1 MKKSINQSTITFI
14 LNGISIISLIFMV
27 FSLSSYNKINNQLNR
42 AQTGRFE
49 LTYNANRFMNGSAYL
64 TNEVRAFAST
74 GIQEHY
80 DNYWNEVNNLK
91 NRDIGVKK
99 MQEIGITKEEQ
110 DLINNMSSI
119 SNELVPLEEDA
130 MEQAMAGQKQQA
142 INYVYG
148 TTYNEAITKI
158 SSLKEQFLDMLDTR
172 TSSKVTTLTNEAGYV
187 KNKMIVSLAIVIIM
201 QLLVSIYTK
210 IKIINPVRIVRD
222 QMCEISKGSLS
233 ANFALKPD
241 TSEIGMLAD
250 SIHSTKKELKKY
262 IHDIDI
268 KLADMANGNMDFE
281 VGSDYLGEFMP
292 IQDAMRKI
300 LDSLNIAL
308 SHINS
313 TAYKVSIESE
323 RTAAGSKTLSDGAVQ
338 QAAAVQE
345 LSSNIQELSRQ
356 VDSTTHDAED
366 ARKCSA
372 DANIQ
377 LSECSQKMEE
387 LSAAMENI
395 SNASHEIGGIIKTI
409 EDISFQTNIL
419 ALNAAVEAARA
430 GEAGKG
436 FAVVA
441 GEVQNLANKSS
452 VAANN
457 ISELIENSMV
467 IVEHGT
473 GLTASTKEALAKVVS
488 GTEISA
494 GTVNS
499 IAESAIQQSIA
510 LKQITIGMDQISSVV
525 QTTASTAEELAET
538 ARELYG
544 HSEGLKTA
552 VQKFHLRN
560 TGSYNNTYT
569 NTNTANTGSN
579 ISLAD
584 NSSNNNL
591 LLIGNSQKYN

>member
-1 MKKSINQSTITFI
+1 MKKSLNQSTITFI

-27 FSLSSYNKINNQLNR
+27 FSLSSYNKINNQLNK
-42 AQTGRFE
+42 AQKERFD

-80 DNYWNEVNNLK
+80 DNYWNEVDNLK
-91 NRDIGVKK
+91 NRDIGVKT

-110 DLINNMSSI
+110 DLINDMSSI
-119 SNELVPLEEDA
+119 SNELVPLEENA
-130 MEQAMAGQKQQA
+130 MHQAIAGQRQQA
-142 INYVYG
+142 VNYVYG
-148 TTYNEAITKI
+148 TEYNDAISKI
-158 SSLKEQFLDMLDTR
+158 SSLKEQFLDMLDKR
-172 TSSKVTTLTNEAGYV
+172 TSSKVSTLTDDAGYV
-187 KNKMIVSLAIVIIM
+187 KNRMMVSLVVVIIM
-201 QLLVSIYTK
+201 QLLSSIYTK
-210 IKIINPVRIVRD
+210 FKIINPVRTVRD
-222 QMCEISKGSLS
+222 QMGEISKGSLS
-233 ANFALKPD
+233 SDFSLKPD
-241 TSEIGMLAD
+241 TSEIGMLAE
-250 SIHSTKKELKKY
+250 SIHTTKKELKKY

-308 SHINS
+308 SNINI
-313 TAYKVSIESE
+313 TAHKVSIESE
-323 RTAAGSKTLSDGAVQ
+323 RTAAGSKTLSDGAVK

-356 VDSTTHDAED
+356 VDNTTNDAED

-372 DANIQ
+372 DANAQ
-377 LSECSQKMEE
+377 LSECNKKMEE

-452 VAANN
+452 VAASN
-457 ISELIENSMV
+457 ISDLIGNSIE

-473 GLTASTKEALAKVVS
+473 GLTASTKQALAKVVS
-488 GTEISA
+488 GTEKSA
-494 GTVNS
+494 VTVNN
-499 IAESAIQQSIA
+499 IAESAIQQSMA
-510 LKQITIGMDQISSVV
+510 LKQVTLGMDQISSVV
-525 QTTASTAEELAET
+525 QTTAATAEELAET
-538 ARELYG
+538 AKELYG

-560 TGSYNNTYT
+560 SNPYNNTYA
-569 NTNTANTGSN
+569 ANNN

-584 NSSNNNL
+584 NSINNQ
-591 LLIGNSQKYN
+591 LLIGNIQQ

>member
-1 MKKSINQSTITFI
+1 MKKSLNQSTITFI

-27 FSLSSYNKINNQLNR
+27 FSLSSYNKINNQLNK
-42 AQTGRFE
+42 AQKERFD
-49 LTYNANRFMNGSAYL
+49 LTYNANSFMNGSAYL

-80 DNYWNEVNNLK
+80 DNYWNEVDNLK
-91 NRDIGVKK
+91 NRDIGVKT

-110 DLINNMSSI
+110 DLINDMSSI
-119 SNELVPLEEDA
+119 SNELVPLEENA
-130 MEQAMAGQKQQA
+130 MHQAMAGGRQQA
-142 INYVYG
+142 VNYVYG
-148 TTYNEAITKI
+148 TEYNDAISKI
-158 SSLKEQFLDMLDTR
+158 SSLKEQFLDILDKR
-172 TSSKVTTLTNEAGYV
+172 TSSKVSALTDDAGYL
-187 KNKMIVSLAIVIIM
+187 KNRMMVSLAVVIIM
-201 QLLVSIYTK
+201 QLLSSIYTK
-210 IKIINPVRIVRD
+210 FKIINPVRTVRD
-222 QMCEISKGSLS
+222 QMGEISKGSLS
-233 ANFALKPD
+233 SDFSLKPD

-250 SIHSTKKELKKY
+250 SIHTTKKELKKY

-308 SHINS
+308 SNINI
-313 TAYKVSIESE
+313 TAHKVSIESE
-323 RTAAGSKTLSDGAVQ
+323 RTAAGSKTLSDGAVK

-356 VDSTTHDAED
+356 VDNTTNDAED

-372 DANIQ
+372 DANAQ
-377 LSECSQKMEE
+377 LSECSKKMEE

-457 ISELIENSMV
+457 ISDLIENSME

-473 GLTASTKEALAKVVS
+473 GLTASTKQALAKVVS
-488 GTEISA
+488 GTEKSA
-494 GTVNS
+494 STVNN
-499 IAESAIQQSIA
+499 IAESAIQQSMA
-510 LKQITIGMDQISSVV
+510 LKQVTLGMDQISSVV
-525 QTTASTAEELAET
+525 QTTAATAEELAET
-538 ARELYG
+538 AKELYG

-560 TGSYNNTYT
+560 SNPYNNTYA
-569 NTNTANTGSN
+569 ANNN

-584 NSSNNNL
+584 NSINNQ
-591 LLIGNSQKYN
+591 LLIGNIQQ

>member
-1 MKKSINQSTITFI
+1 MKKSLNQSTITFI

-27 FSLSSYNKINNQLNR
+27 FSLSSYNKINNQLNK
-42 AQTGRFE
+42 AQKERFD

-80 DNYWNEVNNLK
+80 DNYWNEVDNLK
-91 NRDIGVKK
+91 NRDIGVKT

-110 DLINNMSSI
+110 DLINDMSSI
-119 SNELVPLEEDA
+119 SNELVPLEENA
-130 MEQAMAGQKQQA
+130 MHQAMAGGRQQA
-142 INYVYG
+142 VNYVYG
-148 TTYNEAITKI
+148 TEYNDAISKI
-158 SSLKEQFLDMLDTR
+158 SSLKEQFLDILDKR
-172 TSSKVTTLTNEAGYV
+172 TSSKVSALTDDAGYL
-187 KNKMIVSLAIVIIM
+187 KNRMMVSLAVVIIM
-201 QLLVSIYTK
+201 QLLSSIYTK
-210 IKIINPVRIVRD
+210 FKIINPVRTVRD
-222 QMCEISKGSLS
+222 QMGEISKGSLS
-233 ANFALKPD
+233 SDFSLKPD

-250 SIHSTKKELKKY
+250 SIHTTKKELKKY

-308 SHINS
+308 SNINI
-313 TAYKVSIESE
+313 TAHKVSIESE
-323 RTAAGSKTLSDGAVQ
+323 RTAAGSKTLSDGAVK

-356 VDSTTHDAED
+356 VDNTTNDAED

-372 DANIQ
+372 DANAQ
-377 LSECSQKMEE
+377 LSECSKKMEE

-457 ISELIENSMV
+457 ISELIENSME

-473 GLTASTKEALAKVVS
+473 GLTASTKQALAKVVS
-488 GTEISA
+488 GTEKSA
-494 GTVNS
+494 STVNN
-499 IAESAIQQSIA
+499 IAESAIQQSMA
-510 LKQITIGMDQISSVV
+510 LKQVTLGMDQISSVV
-525 QTTASTAEELAET
+525 QTTAATAEELAET
-538 ARELYG
+538 AKELYG

-560 TGSYNNTYT
+560 SNPYNNTYA
-569 NTNTANTGSN
+569 ANNN

-584 NSSNNNL
+584 NSINNQ
-591 LLIGNSQKYN
+591 LLIGNIQQ

>member
-1 MKKSINQSTITFI
+1 MKKSLNQSTITFI
-14 LNGISIISLIFMV
+14 LNGISIISIIFMA
-27 FSLSSYNKINNQLNR
+27 FSLSSYNKINNQLNK
-42 AQTGRFE
+42 AQKERFE

-80 DNYWNEVNNLK
+80 DNYWNEVDNLK
-91 NRDIGVKK
+91 NRDIGVKA

-119 SNELVPLEEDA
+119 SNELVPLEENAMHQA
-130 MEQAMAGQKQQA
+130 MEGKKQLA
-142 INYVYG
+142 VKYVYG
-148 TTYNEAITKI
+148 TEYNESISKI
-158 SSLKEQFLDMLDTR
+158 SSLKEQFLDMLDQR
-172 TSSKVTTLTNEAGYV
+172 TSFKVSSLKEEASYI
-187 KNKMIVSLAIVIIM
+187 KNRMMFSLAIVIII
-201 QLLVSIYTK
+201 QLLSSIYIK
-210 IKIINPVRIVRD
+210 FKIINPVRIVRD
-222 QMCEISKGSLS
+222 QMGEISKGSLS
-233 ANFALKPD
+233 AEFTLKPN
-241 TSEIGMLAD
+241 TSEIGMLAS
-250 SIHSTKKELKKY
+250 SIHNTKTELKKY

-308 SHINS
+308 SHINI
-313 TAYKVSIESE
+313 TAHKVSIESE
-323 RTAAGSKTLSDGAVQ
+323 RTAAGSKTLSDGAVK

-356 VDSTTHDAED
+356 VDITSNDAEN

-372 DANIQ
+372 DANVQ
-377 LSECSQKMEE
+377 LSECSRKMEE

-395 SNASHEIGGIIKTI
+395 SNSSHEIGGIIKTI

-419 ALNAAVEAARA
+419 ALNASVEAARA

-436 FAVVA
+436 FSVVA

-457 ISELIENSMV
+457 ISELIEKSMLV
-467 IVEHGT
+467 VEHGT
-473 GLTASTKEALAKVVS
+473 GLAASTKQALADVVS
-488 GTEISA
+488 VTEKSTS
-494 GTVNS
+494 TVND
-499 IAESAIQQSIA
+499 IAGSAVQQSAA
-510 LKQITIGMDQISSVV
+510 LRQITLGMEQISSVV
-525 QTTASTAEELAET
+525 QTTAATAEELAET
-538 ARELYG
+538 AKELYG
-544 HSEGLKTA
+544 HSEGLKTS

-560 TGSYNNTYT
+560 SSQNPGLY
-569 NTNTANTGSN
+569 
-579 ISLAD
+579 AD
-584 NSSNNNL
+584 NNINLINSNNMQLLGNL
-591 LLIGNSQKYN
+591 QE

>member
-1 MKKSINQSTITFI
+1 MKKSLNQSTITFI

-27 FSLSSYNKINNQLNR
+27 FSLSLYNKINNQLNK
-42 AQTGRFE
+42 AQKERFD

-80 DNYWNEVNNLK
+80 DNYWNEVDNLK
-91 NRDIGVKK
+91 NRDIGVKT

-110 DLINNMSSI
+110 DLINDMSSI
-119 SNELVPLEEDA
+119 SNELVPLEENA
-130 MEQAMAGQKQQA
+130 MHQAMAGGRQQA
-142 INYVYG
+142 VNYVYG
-148 TTYNEAITKI
+148 TEYNDAISKI
-158 SSLKEQFLDMLDTR
+158 SSLKEQFLDILDKR
-172 TSSKVTTLTNEAGYV
+172 TSSKVSALTDDAGYL
-187 KNKMIVSLAIVIIM
+187 KNRMMVSLAVVIIM
-201 QLLVSIYTK
+201 QLLSSIYTK
-210 IKIINPVRIVRD
+210 FKIINPVRTVRD
-222 QMCEISKGSLS
+222 QMGEISKGSLS
-233 ANFALKPD
+233 SDFSLKPD

-250 SIHSTKKELKKY
+250 SIHTTKKELKKY

-308 SHINS
+308 SNINI
-313 TAYKVSIESE
+313 TAHKVSIESE
-323 RTAAGSKTLSDGAVQ
+323 RTAAGSKTLSDGAVK

-356 VDSTTHDAED
+356 VDNTTNDAED

-372 DANIQ
+372 DANAQ
-377 LSECSQKMEE
+377 LSECSKKMEE

-457 ISELIENSMV
+457 ISDLIENSME

-473 GLTASTKEALAKVVS
+473 GLTASTKQALAKVVS
-488 GTEISA
+488 GTEKSA
-494 GTVNS
+494 STVNN
-499 IAESAIQQSIA
+499 IAESAIQQSMA
-510 LKQITIGMDQISSVV
+510 LKQVTLGMDQISSVV
-525 QTTASTAEELAET
+525 QTTAATAEELAET
-538 ARELYG
+538 AKELYG

-560 TGSYNNTYT
+560 SNPYNNTYA
-569 NTNTANTGSN
+569 ANNN

-584 NSSNNNL
+584 NSINNQ
-591 LLIGNSQKYN
+591 LLIGNIQQ

>member
-268 KLADMANGNMDFE
+268 KLADMAN
-281 VGSDYLGEFMP
+281 EFMP

>member
-1 MKKSINQSTITFI
+1 M
-14 LNGISIISLIFMV
+14 
-27 FSLSSYNKINNQLNR
+27 
-42 AQTGRFE
+42 
-49 LTYNANRFMNGSAYL
+49 
-64 TNEVRAFAST
+64 
-74 GIQEHY
+74 
-80 DNYWNEVNNLK
+80 
-91 NRDIGVKK
+91 
-99 MQEIGITKEEQ
+99 
-110 DLINNMSSI
+110 
-119 SNELVPLEEDA
+119 
-130 MEQAMAGQKQQA
+130 
-142 INYVYG
+142 
-148 TTYNEAITKI
+148 
-158 SSLKEQFLDMLDTR
+158 
-172 TSSKVTTLTNEAGYV
+172 
-187 KNKMIVSLAIVIIM
+187 VSLVVVIIM
-201 QLLVSIYTK
+201 QLLSSIYTK
-210 IKIINPVRIVRD
+210 FKIINPVRTVRD
-222 QMCEISKGSLS
+222 QMGEISKGSLS
-233 ANFALKPD
+233 SDFSLKPD
-241 TSEIGMLAD
+241 TSEIGMLAE
-250 SIHSTKKELKKY
+250 SIHTTKKELKKY

-308 SHINS
+308 SNINI
-313 TAYKVSIESE
+313 TAHKVSIESE
-323 RTAAGSKTLSDGAVQ
+323 RTAAGSKTLSDGAVK

-356 VDSTTHDAED
+356 VDNTTNDAED

-372 DANIQ
+372 DANAQ
-377 LSECSQKMEE
+377 LSECNKKMEE

-452 VAANN
+452 VAASN
-457 ISELIENSMV
+457 ISDLIGNSIE

-473 GLTASTKEALAKVVS
+473 GLTASTKQALAKVVS
-488 GTEISA
+488 GTEKSA
-494 GTVNS
+494 VTVNN
-499 IAESAIQQSIA
+499 IAESAIQQSMT
-510 LKQITIGMDQISSVV
+510 LKQVTLGMDQISSVV
-525 QTTASTAEELAET
+525 QTTAATAEELAET
-538 ARELYG
+538 AKELYG

-560 TGSYNNTYT
+560 SNPYNNTYA
-569 NTNTANTGSN
+569 ANNN

-584 NSSNNNL
+584 NSINNQ
-591 LLIGNSQKYN
+591 LLIGNIQQ

>member
-1 MKKSINQSTITFI
+1 MKKSLNQSTITFI
-14 LNGISIISLIFMV
+14 LNGISVISLIFMV
-27 FSLSSYNKINNQLNR
+27 FSLSSYNKINNQLNK
-42 AQTGRFE
+42 AQNERFE

-91 NRDIGVKK
+91 NRDIGVKT
-99 MQEIGITKEEQ
+99 MQETGITKEEQ
-110 DLINNMSSI
+110 DLINDMSSI
-119 SNELVPLEEDA
+119 SNELVPLEENA
-130 MEQAMAGQKQQA
+130 MNQTMAGKRRQA
-142 INYVYG
+142 VNYVYG
-148 TTYNEAITKI
+148 TEYNDAISKI
-158 SSLKEQFLDMLDTR
+158 SSLKEKFLDMLDTR
-172 TSSKVTTLTNEAGYV
+172 TSSEVSTLTDNAGYV
-187 KNKMIVSLAIVIIM
+187 KNRMMFSLAIVIII
-201 QLLVSIYTK
+201 QLFSSIYTK
-210 IKIINPVRIVRD
+210 YKIINPVRIVRD
-222 QMCEISKGSLS
+222 QMGEISKGRLS
-233 ANFALKPD
+233 ADFSLKPD

-250 SIHSTKKELKKY
+250 SIHTTKKELKKY

-281 VGSDYLGEFMP
+281 VGSGYLGEFMP

-300 LDSLNIAL
+300 LDSLNTAL
-308 SHINS
+308 SNINI
-313 TAYKVSIESE
+313 TARKVSMEAK
-323 RTAAGSKTLSDGAVQ
+323 RTASGSKTLSDGAVK

-356 VDSTTHDAED
+356 VGNTSNDAEN
-366 ARKCSA
+366 ARKSSA

-441 GEVQNLANKSS
+441 SEVQNLANKSS

-457 ISELIENSMV
+457 ISDLIENSME

-473 GLTASTKEALAKVVS
+473 GLTASTKQALAKAVS
-488 GTEISA
+488 GTEKSA
-494 GTVNS
+494 VTVNN
-499 IAESAIQQSIA
+499 IAESAIQQSVA
-510 LKQITIGMDQISSVV
+510 LKQVTLGMDQISSVV
-525 QTTASTAEELAET
+525 QTTAATAEELAET
-538 ARELYG
+538 AKELYS

-560 TGSYNNTYT
+560 PGSYNNTYT
-569 NTNTANTGSN
+569 DNNTNPE
-579 ISLAD
+579 D
-584 NSSNNNL
+584 NNSINQ
-591 LLIGNSQKYN
+591 LLIGNSQQLY

>member
-1 MKKSINQSTITFI
+1 MKKSLNQSTITFI

-27 FSLSSYNKINNQLNR
+27 FSLSSYNKINNQLNK
-42 AQTGRFE
+42 AQKERFD

-80 DNYWNEVNNLK
+80 DNYWNEVDNLK
-91 NRDIGVKK
+91 NRDIGVKT

-110 DLINNMSSI
+110 DLINDMSSI
-119 SNELVPLEEDA
+119 SNELVPLEENA
-130 MEQAMAGQKQQA
+130 MHQAMAGGRQQA
-142 INYVYG
+142 VNYVYG
-148 TTYNEAITKI
+148 TEYNDAISKI
-158 SSLKEQFLDMLDTR
+158 SSLKEQFLDILDKR
-172 TSSKVTTLTNEAGYV
+172 TSSKVSALTDDAGYL
-187 KNKMIVSLAIVIIM
+187 KNRMMVSLAVVIIM
-201 QLLVSIYTK
+201 QLLSSIYTK
-210 IKIINPVRIVRD
+210 FKIINPVRTVRD
-222 QMCEISKGSLS
+222 QMGEISKGSLS
-233 ANFALKPD
+233 SDFSLKPD

-250 SIHSTKKELKKY
+250 SIHTTKKELKKY

-308 SHINS
+308 SNINI
-313 TAYKVSIESE
+313 TAHKVSIESE
-323 RTAAGSKTLSDGAVQ
+323 RTAAGSKTLSDGAVK

-356 VDSTTHDAED
+356 VDNTTNDAED

-372 DANIQ
+372 DANAQ
-377 LSECSQKMEE
+377 LSECSKKMEE

-457 ISELIENSMV
+457 ISDLIENSME

-473 GLTASTKEALAKVVS
+473 GLTASTKQALAKVVS
-488 GTEISA
+488 GTEKSA
-494 GTVNS
+494 STVNN
-499 IAESAIQQSIA
+499 IAESAIQQSMA
-510 LKQITIGMDQISSVV
+510 LKQVTLGMDQISSVV
-525 QTTASTAEELAET
+525 QTTAATAEELAET
-538 ARELYG
+538 AKELYG

-560 TGSYNNTYT
+560 SNPYNNTYA
-569 NTNTANTGSN
+569 ANNN

-584 NSSNNNL
+584 NSINNQ
-591 LLIGNSQKYN
+591 LLIGNIQQ

>member
-1 MKKSINQSTITFI
+1 MKKSLNQSTITFI

-27 FSLSSYNKINNQLNR
+27 FSLSSYNKINNQLNK
-42 AQTGRFE
+42 AQKERFD

-80 DNYWNEVNNLK
+80 DNYWNEVDNLK
-91 NRDIGVKK
+91 NRDIGVKT

-110 DLINNMSSI
+110 DLINDMSSI
-119 SNELVPLEEDA
+119 SNELVPLEENA
-130 MEQAMAGQKQQA
+130 MHQAMAGGRQQA
-142 INYVYG
+142 VNYVYG
-148 TTYNEAITKI
+148 TEYNDAISKI
-158 SSLKEQFLDMLDTR
+158 SSLKEQFLDILDKR
-172 TSSKVTTLTNEAGYV
+172 TSSKVSALTDDASYL
-187 KNKMIVSLAIVIIM
+187 KNRMMVSLAVVIIM
-201 QLLVSIYTK
+201 QLLSSIYTK
-210 IKIINPVRIVRD
+210 FKIINPVRTVRD
-222 QMCEISKGSLS
+222 QMGEISKGSLS
-233 ANFALKPD
+233 SDFSLKPD

-250 SIHSTKKELKKY
+250 SIHTTKKELKKY

-308 SHINS
+308 SNINI
-313 TAYKVSIESE
+313 TAHKVSIESE
-323 RTAAGSKTLSDGAVQ
+323 RTAAGSKTLSDGAVK

-356 VDSTTHDAED
+356 VDNTTNDAED

-372 DANIQ
+372 DANAQ
-377 LSECSQKMEE
+377 LSECSKKMEE

-457 ISELIENSMV
+457 ISDLIENSME

-473 GLTASTKEALAKVVS
+473 GLTASTKQALAKVVS
-488 GTEISA
+488 GTEKSA
-494 GTVNS
+494 STVNN
-499 IAESAIQQSIA
+499 IAESAIQQSMA
-510 LKQITIGMDQISSVV
+510 LKQVTLGMDQISSVV
-525 QTTASTAEELAET
+525 QTTAATAEELAET
-538 ARELYG
+538 AKELYG

-560 TGSYNNTYT
+560 SNPYNNTYA
-569 NTNTANTGSN
+569 ANNN

-584 NSSNNNL
+584 NSINNQ
-591 LLIGNSQKYN
+591 LLIGNIQQ

>member
-268 KLADMANGNMDFE
+268 KLADMANG
-281 VGSDYLGEFMP
+281 FMP

>member
-1 MKKSINQSTITFI
+1 MKKSLNQSTITFI
-14 LNGISIISLIFMV
+14 LNGVSVISLIFMV
-27 FSLSSYNKINNQLNR
+27 FSLSSYNKINHQLNK
-42 AQTGRFE
+42 AQNERFE

-80 DNYWNEVNNLK
+80 DNYWNEVDNLK
-91 NRDIGVKK
+91 NRDAGIQA

-110 DLINNMSSI
+110 DLINDMSSI
-119 SNELVPLEEDA
+119 SNELVPLEENA
-130 MEQAMAGQKQQA
+130 MNQTMSGKKQQA
-142 INYVYG
+142 VNYVYG
-148 TTYNEAITKI
+148 TEYNETISKI
-158 SSLKEQFLDMLDTR
+158 DSLKEQFLNMLDTR
-172 TSSKVTTLTNEAGYV
+172 TSSQVSMLTEDAGYV
-187 KNKMIVSLAIVIIM
+187 KNRMLVSLAIVIIM
-201 QLLVSIYTK
+201 QLLSSIYTK
-210 IKIINPVRIVRD
+210 FKIINPLRVVRD
-222 QMCEISKGSLS
+222 QMGEISKGSLS
-233 ANFALKPD
+233 ADFALKPD

-250 SIHSTKKELKKY
+250 SIHNTKKELKKY

-281 VGSDYLGEFMP
+281 VGSGYLGEFMP
-292 IQDAMRKI
+292 IQDAMHKI

-308 SHINS
+308 SNINI
-313 TAYKVSIESE
+313 TAQKVSAESK
-323 RTAAGSKTLSDGAVQ
+323 RTAAGSKILSDGAVK

-345 LSSNIQELSRQ
+345 LSANIQELSRQ
-356 VDSTTHDAED
+356 VDNTSNDAED
-366 ARKCSA
+366 AKKCSD
-372 DANIQ
+372 DANAQ
-377 LSECSQKMEE
+377 LSECSHKMEK
-387 LSAAMENI
+387 LSSAMADI

-457 ISELIENSMV
+457 ISELIENSML

-473 GLTASTKEALAKVVS
+473 GLAASTKQALEKVVS
-488 GTEISA
+488 GTEKSA
-494 GTVNS
+494 NTVNN
-499 IAESAIQQSIA
+499 IAESAIQQSMA
-510 LKQITIGMDQISSVV
+510 LKQVTLGMDQISSVV
-525 QTTASTAEELAET
+525 QTTAATAGELAET
-538 ARELYG
+538 AKELYG

-560 TGSYNNTYT
+560 SSHYASNCT
-569 NTNTANTGSN
+569 NTNAND
-579 ISLAD
+579 I
-584 NSSNNNL
+584 NSS
-591 LLIGNSQKYN
+591 GNSLVLIESSQGYN